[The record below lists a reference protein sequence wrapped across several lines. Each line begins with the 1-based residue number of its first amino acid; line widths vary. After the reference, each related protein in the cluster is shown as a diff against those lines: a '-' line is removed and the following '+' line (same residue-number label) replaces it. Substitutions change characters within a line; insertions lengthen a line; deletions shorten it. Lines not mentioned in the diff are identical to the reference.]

1 MKLLRS
7 ILSVTVV
14 LSFALTGV
22 LYGSEGGEVTIK
34 RDNYGVGHVYADTVY
49 GLYYGYGYAVAQDR
63 LFQMEMA
70 KRSTQGKV
78 AEVFGEKYVEF
89 DKRIRGNYNPISIQ
103 RQLDGLPT
111 SDADIFRGYA
121 AGMNAWIE
129 EVKKNADSL
138 KPKEFIDF
146 GFEPEL
152 WSAFDV
158 AMIFVGSMANR
169 FGDFNTELANKQIY
183 NILAKKHDEKTALAI
198 FEQLIPLNIEDAP
211 TTIPKGEWN
220 PPAVSMRNT
229 EKKITRP
236 WRV

>member
-1 MKLLRS
+1 MKLLG
-7 ILSVTVV
+7 SVFSVIVV

-22 LYGSEGGEVTIK
+22 SYGSEGEVTIK

-49 GLYYGYGYAVAQDR
+49 GVYYGYGYAVAQDR

-78 AEVFGEKYVEF
+78 AEVLGEKHVEF

-103 RQLDGLPT
+103 RQIDGLSE

-129 EVKKNADSL
+129 EVKKNTDRL
-138 KPKEFIDF
+138 MPKEFIDF

-169 FGDFNTELANKQIY
+169 FGDFNTELANEQIY
-183 NILAKKHDEKTALAI
+183 NVLVKMYETFGKKRMWITEEDVEKNKTSEVVL
-198 FEQLIPLNIEDAP
+198 
-211 TTIPKGEWN
+211 KY
-220 PPAVSMRNT
+220 
-229 EKKITRP
+229 
-236 WRV
+236 